1 MLSERLHGQME
12 AWRSGAMPQH
22 YSQALGFLLRCIM
35 PTVLRLD
42 GLRVVI
48 YPADHR
54 PAHVHVIGAKGEA
67 VFVLNCPDG
76 PPSLRESYGFS
87 RREELRIQKDL
98 AAHLSTL
105 CPQWSAIHGD
115 F

>member
-1 MLSERLHGQME
+1 
-12 AWRSGAMPQH
+12 
-22 YSQALGFLLRCIM
+22 M

-54 PAHVHVIGAKGEA
+54 PALVHVIGAKGEA

-105 CPQWSAIHGD
+105 CPQWSTIHGD